1 MLPVLETLQSDSED
15 EEDEEEEDEEEEEFD
30 SEAED
35 GEEGAMSSQSTGHR
49 YPSRSK
55 NSRSTRLT
63 RNRAGVERKRT
74 GKQHH
79 GRLHPHTPA
88 MQTLPARLN
97 LLCGSFSESRA
108 EVNGHS
114 SRSSRSARR
123 HQDDSDRAS
132 SPEQGGDG
140 IMRRLLKRKT
150 ARAAVNKI
158 KLLEASDEDY
168 EEEKPRRSSSRLR
181 HTARGSKR
189 TAVIQSSSE
198 SDQEPSAR
206 GRK

>member
-1 MLPVLETLQSDSED
+1 MLPVLETLQSDSEE
-15 EEDEEEEDEEEEEFD
+15 EEDEEEEDEEEEEEFD

-35 GEEGAMSSQSTGHR
+35 GEEGAMSSQSSGHR

-55 NSRSTRLT
+55 NSRSTPLT

-79 GRLHPHTPA
+79 PHAPA

-97 LLCGSFSESRA
+97 LLHGSFPESRA

-132 SPEQGGDG
+132 SPEQVEDG
-140 IMRRLLKRKT
+140 TTRRLLKRKT

>member
-1 MLPVLETLQSDSED
+1 MLLVLETLQSDSEE
-15 EEDEEEEDEEEEEFD
+15 EEDEEEEEEEFD

-35 GEEGAMSSQSTGHR
+35 GEEGAMSSQSSGHR

-63 RNRAGVERKRT
+63 RNRAGVERKRA
-74 GKQHH
+74 GKRHRAH
-79 GRLHPHTPA
+79 LHSHAPA
-88 MQTLPARLN
+88 TQTLPARLN
-97 LLCGSFSESRA
+97 LLRGSFAESRA

-132 SPEQGGDG
+132 SPEQVGDG
-140 IMRRLLKRKT
+140 TTRRPLKRKT
-150 ARAAVNKI
+150 ARAAVNRI

-181 HTARGSKR
+181 HTARSSKR